1 MKIPD
6 KIKIGGHSFDIHF
19 TEDVDGF
26 DIMGQ
31 GRHWSNR
38 INIQMAMAQ
47 SKKESTLLHEALH
60 EMNLQ
65 QGWDLDE
72 NKISAM
78 AESFYQFLTDN
89 GFLT

>member
-19 TEDVDGF
+19 TDEVDGF
-26 DIMGQ
+26 TMMGQ

-38 INIQMAMAQ
+38 INIQNDMAR
-47 SKKESTLLHEALH
+47 SKQESTFLHECFH
-60 EMNLQ
+60 EINLQ

-72 NKISAM
+72 NKISGI
-78 AESFYQFLTDN
+78 AESFYTFLVEN
-89 GFLT
+89 GLLK